1 MDSAVEQ
8 NPFASPQCDHTR
20 TDPLAPDRQILPSR
34 WRRLFAAL
42 LDILVILIAALLP
55 LFLWTRAEY
64 AGNNQAPTKTARVLT
79 NSADIFWSIAYA
91 AATIAALSVLCY
103 CLLNGYLLYARG
115 QTIGKAIFK
124 MKIVRRDGSRAGLMR
139 LIFVRYVPS
148 AIYSIAAV
156 YFSDPIMR
164 EGLGLFGFGLG
175 LAFLCSPLL
184 DLLFIFTKE
193 KRCLHDYLANTIV
206 VKANPQ

>member
-1 MDSAVEQ
+1 MIKAEEQ
-8 NPFASPQCDHTR
+8 NPFASPQCDQTA

-34 WRRLFAAL
+34 WRRLFAAM
-42 LDILVILIAALLP
+42 LDIFVILNAVVSS

-64 AGNNQAPTKTARVLT
+64 AVNTSAPSKATRALT
-79 NSADIFWSIAYA
+79 SSADLYWSITSS
-91 AATIAALSVLCY
+91 AATIAALSVLFY

-115 QTIGKAIFK
+115 QTIGKAIFR
-124 MKIVRRDGSRAGLMR
+124 MKTVRRDGTRAGLMR
-139 LIFVRYVPS
+139 LVFVRYVPS

-184 DLLFIFTKE
+184 DLLFIFTRE

-206 VKANPQ
+206 VKAYPK